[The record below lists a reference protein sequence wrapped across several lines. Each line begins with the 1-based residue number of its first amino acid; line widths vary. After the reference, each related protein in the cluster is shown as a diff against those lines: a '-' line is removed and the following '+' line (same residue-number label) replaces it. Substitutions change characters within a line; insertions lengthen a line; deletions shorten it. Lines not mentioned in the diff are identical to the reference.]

1 MRRPKPRIVM
11 ASYLF
16 GILVFSALVGMV
28 ARLGDL
34 ERFTDLV
41 RRLALDWLALCALL
55 QAGTYL
61 CEGWAWKAALDRF
74 GLRLPMGTLLPL
86 SLAKLFSDQAMPS
99 AGVSGNAFF
108 IAALRRRGIVSTTA
122 LGCVFY
128 EAAAYFAA
136 YAFLATCSLLVL
148 LGERDPRHWLLGAT
162 AAFAALEACIPLAL
176 WHVRRHGRLPAPGL
190 GRHLPRL
197 HEWTRLAQQAA
208 TGLPLGPGLFARMA
222 ALRAAIILL
231 DAATLWTIL
240 RGLGQDTPPALVF
253 SGFMTASMAMSLSPI
268 PLGLGTFEATCVGM
282 LHGAGVG
289 VEAGLAATLLLRGMT
304 TWLPMLP
311 GLWLV
316 RRELRDAPPPARMDE
331 PPDMAA
337 RRADM
342 GAADSVARV
351 ARLDADAALRLID
364 SDPNGLT
371 DRDAA
376 ARLLRHGR
384 NSVARERRRHPLRA
398 LLRQFA
404 RPLPLLLLG
413 LALLNWATGQPI
425 SAIVIATMVALASL
439 LGFVQEHRADL
450 AFQRLRSLVRTT
462 ARVVRRAGGAAAGTA
477 VDLPLDELVPGDIVL
492 LGAGDLVPAEV
503 RFLDATDL
511 FVDQSALTG
520 ESLPVEKRA
529 EPVPAAAPAAE
540 LANIGFMGTHVTSGS
555 ARALV
560 IATGAATGFGQV
572 AAALAAP
579 RAPSDFDRGIDR
591 VVRLLLRMMLAMAP
605 LVLFLNAAT
614 KGDWHE
620 ALLFATSV
628 AVGLAPEMLPMIV
641 TINLA
646 RGALQ
651 LADRQVIVKR
661 LGAVQ
666 TLGAIDV
673 LCTDKTGTLT
683 QDRVVLE
690 RHVDIDGNDSETVVD
705 YAYLNSFH
713 QTGLHNLLD
722 TAVLQHAHVHARL
735 DADRQYRKIGEVPF
749 DFRRRR
755 MSVVLARTDG
765 ARVLVCKGA
774 VEEVT
779 SVCGWAERSGERIAF
794 DAERAGA
801 LGTVVQ
807 RMNAAGLRTIAI
819 AYRLLD
825 PGETAL
831 TDPALERGLV
841 LVGYVAFLDPP
852 KESAPAALAALARH
866 GVAVKVLS
874 GDNAAVCA
882 HVCGLVGID
891 ATAIMDGAGVAAL
904 DDAGLARAAAR
915 TNVFAKLT
923 PDQKTRVIRCLQQQG
938 HVTGFLGDGI
948 NDSPALKQ
956 ADVGISVDTGADI
969 ARESADLILLQKSLV
984 AVDDGVMAG
993 RTVFGNIVKYIR
1005 MSASSNFG
1013 NMFSVLGAS
1022 MLLPFLPMAPVQVL
1036 LNNFLYDCS
1045 QTALT
1050 TDRVDRDYLARP
1062 RRWDIGSIL
1071 RYVLCFGPI
1080 SSLFDYATFA
1090 LLWFGLGARH
1100 APALFQTGWFVES
1113 LLSQTLI
1120 VHVIRTSTLP
1130 SLANRPSTPLLAA
1143 SLLVCGIGLW
1153 LPHSVLA
1160 GALGFVPLPAAYW
1173 WDLGAIL
1180 LVYALLTQAAK
1191 SWLIRRFGIG

>member
-1 MRRPKPRIVM
+1 
-11 ASYLF
+11 
-16 GILVFSALVGMV
+16 
-28 ARLGDL
+28 
-34 ERFTDLV
+34 
-41 RRLALDWLALCALL
+41 
-55 QAGTYL
+55 
-61 CEGWAWKAALDRF
+61 
-74 GLRLPMGTLLPL
+74 MGKIEAPT
-86 SLAKLFSDQAMPS
+86 
-99 AGVSGNAFF
+99 G
-108 IAALRRRGIVSTTA
+108 
-122 LGCVFY
+122 
-128 EAAAYFAA
+128 AAAMAGDVR
-136 YAFLATCSLLVL
+136 AT
-148 LGERDPRHWLLGAT
+148 P
-162 AAFAALEACIPLAL
+162 
-176 WHVRRHGRLPAPGL
+176 
-190 GRHLPRL
+190 
-197 HEWTRLAQQAA
+197 
-208 TGLPLGPGLFARMA
+208 
-222 ALRAAIILL
+222 AAI
-231 DAATLWTIL
+231 
-240 RGLGQDTPPALVF
+240 
-253 SGFMTASMAMSLSPI
+253 
-268 PLGLGTFEATCVGM
+268 
-282 LHGAGVG
+282 
-289 VEAGLAATLLLRGMT
+289 
-304 TWLPMLP
+304 
-311 GLWLV
+311 
-316 RRELRDAPPPARMDE
+316 
-331 PPDMAA
+331 
-337 RRADM
+337 
-342 GAADSVARV
+342 
-351 ARLDADAALRLID
+351 ARLDADAALRAVD
-364 SDPNGLT
+364 SASEGLSST
-371 DRDAA
+371 EAA
-376 ARLLRHGR
+376 ARLLRYGR
-384 NSVARERRRHPLRA
+384 NTVSRERKRHPLLA
-398 LLRQFA
+398 LFGQFA

-413 LALLNWATGQPI
+413 LAALNWSTGQLI
-425 SAIVIATMVALASL
+425 SAAVISTMVVLASL
-439 LGFVQEHRADL
+439 LGFVQEYRADL

-462 ARVVRRAGGAAAGTA
+462 VQVVRRDDARAAGTPR
-477 VDLPLDELVPGDIVL
+477 DCQLDELVPGDIVL
-492 LGAGDLVPAEV
+492 LGAGDLIPAEV
-503 RFLDATDL
+503 RFLEAIDL

-529 EPVPAAAPAAE
+529 EPVATALPAAE

-560 IATGAATGFGQV
+560 IATGTATGFGQV

-579 RAPSDFDRGIDR
+579 RAPSDFDRGVDR
-591 VVRLLLRMMLAMAP
+591 VVRLLLRMMLVMAP
-605 LVLFLNAAT
+605 LVLVLNAAT

-641 TINLA
+641 TVNLA
-646 RGALQ
+646 RGALR

-690 RHVDIDGNDSETVVD
+690 RHVDIDGNDSEAVID

-722 TAVLQHAHVHARL
+722 KAVLQHAHVHSRL
-735 DADRQYRKIGEVPF
+735 DADGKYRKIGEVPF

-755 MSVVLARTDG
+755 MSVVLARSDG

-779 SVCGWAERSGERIAF
+779 SVCTGAERSGERTPF
-794 DAERAGA
+794 DASHAGA

-825 PGETAL
+825 TDETNL
-831 TDPALERGLV
+831 TDPALERGLT

-852 KESAPAALAALARH
+852 KESAPAALAALAQH
-866 GVAVKVLS
+866 GVVVKVLS
-874 GDNAAVCA
+874 GDNTAVCA
-882 HVCGLVGID
+882 HVCRLVGID
-891 ATAIMDGAGVAAL
+891 ATATVDGAGVDAL
-904 DDAGLARAAAR
+904 DDAGLARVAAR

-923 PDQKTRVIRCLQQQG
+923 PDQKTRVIRCLQRQG
-938 HVTGFLGDGI
+938 RVVGFLGDGI

-993 RTVFGNIVKYIR
+993 RTVFANIVKYIR

-1050 TDRVDRDYLARP
+1050 TDRVDPDYLTRP
-1062 RRWDIGSIL
+1062 RRWEIDSIL

-1080 SSLFDYATFA
+1080 SSLFDYATFG
-1090 LLWFGLGARH
+1090 LLWFGLGAAH
-1100 APALFQTGWFVES
+1100 APSLFQSGWFVES

-1120 VHVIRTSTLP
+1120 VYVIRTSTLP
-1130 SLANRPSTPLLAA
+1130 TIANRPSTALLAA
-1143 SLLVCGIGLW
+1143 SLVVCGIGLW
-1153 LPHSVLA
+1153 LPRSVLA
-1160 GALGFVPLPAAYW
+1160 GALGFVPLPPAYW
-1173 WDLGAIL
+1173 WGLGAIL
-1180 LVYALLTQAAK
+1180 LVYAALTQVVK

>member
-1 MRRPKPRIVM
+1 MGKFDTRI
-11 ASYLF
+11 A
-16 GILVFSALVGMV
+16 
-28 ARLGDL
+28 
-34 ERFTDLV
+34 
-41 RRLALDWLALCALL
+41 
-55 QAGTYL
+55 
-61 CEGWAWKAALDRF
+61 
-74 GLRLPMGTLLPL
+74 
-86 SLAKLFSDQAMPS
+86 
-99 AGVSGNAFF
+99 
-108 IAALRRRGIVSTTA
+108 
-122 LGCVFY
+122 
-128 EAAAYFAA
+128 
-136 YAFLATCSLLVL
+136 
-148 LGERDPRHWLLGAT
+148 
-162 AAFAALEACIPLAL
+162 
-176 WHVRRHGRLPAPGL
+176 
-190 GRHLPRL
+190 
-197 HEWTRLAQQAA
+197 
-208 TGLPLGPGLFARMA
+208 
-222 ALRAAIILL
+222 
-231 DAATLWTIL
+231 DA
-240 RGLGQDTPPALVF
+240 
-253 SGFMTASMAMSLSPI
+253 
-268 PLGLGTFEATCVGM
+268 
-282 LHGAGVG
+282 
-289 VEAGLAATLLLRGMT
+289 
-304 TWLPMLP
+304 
-311 GLWLV
+311 
-316 RRELRDAPPPARMDE
+316 
-331 PPDMAA
+331 
-337 RRADM
+337 
-342 GAADSVARV
+342 GAAGSVRPSPAV
-351 ARLDADAALRLID
+351 LARLDADAALRALD
-364 SDPNGLT
+364 ADAGGLT
-371 DRDAA
+371 VAQA
-376 ARLLRHGR
+376 TERLLRHGR
-384 NSVARERRRHPLRA
+384 NSVTRERRRPPVLA
-398 LLRQFA
+398 LLGQFA

-413 LALLNWATGQPI
+413 LAVLNWATGQPVG
-425 SAIVIATMVALASL
+425 AAVIATMVVLASL
-439 LGFVQEHRADL
+439 LGFVQEWRADQ

-462 ARVVRRAGGAAAGTA
+462 ARVLRRDDARAPGTA
-477 VDLPLDELVPGDIVL
+477 RDCPLDEVVPGDVVL

-503 RFLDATDL
+503 RFLDAVDL

-520 ESLPVEKRA
+520 ESLPVEKCA
-529 EPVPAAAPAAE
+529 DAVAGAAPAAE

-560 IATGAATGFGQV
+560 IATGGATGFGQV

-591 VVRLLLRMMLAMAP
+591 VVGLLLRMMLVMAP
-605 LVLFLNAAT
+605 LVFVLNAAT
-614 KGDWHE
+614 KGGWHE

-641 TINLA
+641 TVNLA
-646 RGALQ
+646 RGALV

-690 RHVDIDGNDSETVVD
+690 RHVDVDGNESETVVD
-705 YAYLNSFH
+705 YAYLNSYY

-755 MSVVLARTDG
+755 MSVVLARADG

-779 SVCGWAERSGERIAF
+779 GVCTHVERAGAPVAF
-794 DAERAGA
+794 DAARAGA
-801 LGTVVQ
+801 LGAVVD

-819 AYRLLD
+819 AYRLLAPD
-825 PGETAL
+825 ESAL
-831 TDPALERGLV
+831 TDPALERGLT

-852 KESAPAALAALARH
+852 KESAPAALASLAQH
-866 GVAVKVLS
+866 GVTVKVLS

-882 HVCGLVGID
+882 HVCRLVGID
-891 ATAIMDGAGVAAL
+891 ATTVMDGAGVDAL
-904 DDAGLARAAAR
+904 DDAALAGAAER
-915 TNVFAKLT
+915 THVFAKLT
-923 PDQKTRVIRCLQQQG
+923 PEQKTRVIRCLQRRG

-993 RTVFGNIVKYIR
+993 RAVFGNIVKYIR

-1050 TDRVDRDYLARP
+1050 TDRVDAGYLARP
-1062 RRWDIGSIL
+1062 RRWEIDSIL

-1090 LLWFGLGARH
+1090 LLWFGLGAAA

-1120 VHVIRTSTLP
+1120 VYVIRTSTLP
-1130 SLANRPSTPLLAA
+1130 TLANRPSTALLAA
-1143 SLLVCGIGLW
+1143 SALVCGVGLW
-1153 LPHSVLA
+1153 LPRSALA
-1160 GALGFVPLPAAYW
+1160 GALGFVPLPPAYW
-1173 WDLGAIL
+1173 WGLGAIL
-1180 LVYALLTQAAK
+1180 LVYAALTQLAK
-1191 SWLIRRFGIG
+1191 SWLTRRFGIG